1 MANVDYR
8 MGLLV
13 AAPLVLVFLAG
24 FTAGVIAIF
33 LICNIP
39 LMKRVHD
46 QGRAI
51 TFALSTALS
60 LSVLVFLGSVLSGV
74 ILKNGYWGQ
83 SAYVPEAFPGFL
95 LPHMVEFFL
104 ILLVPLVLAFLS
116 FGALRHGSELAQR
129 IVVPVVFIAAFVV
142 ALSMTKAWASYRI
155 ISAEIDAGAFITTT
169 MQMIAAEFTGVMTA
183 FRTLAEFAML
193 PAGEGNPDLFAGIF
207 DAIGNRADFIWEA
220 VKNAGGNQF
229 VLAEAFPEIFAVSSV
244 LALLY
249 MVLRWPF
256 TAFSNADD

>member
-1 MANVDYR
+1 MANIDYR

-24 FTAGVIAIF
+24 LTAGVVTAF

-46 QGRAI
+46 QGRSI
-51 TFALSTALS
+51 TFALSAALS

-74 ILKNGYWGQ
+74 ILQNGYWGQ
-83 SAYVPEAFPGFL
+83 SAYVPKSFPGFL
-95 LPHMVEFFL
+95 LPHMVEFFFVMLAPL
-104 ILLVPLVLAFLS
+104 ILAFLT
-116 FGALRHGSELAQR
+116 FGALRQASELMQR
-129 IVVPVVFIAAFVV
+129 IVVPLVFLGAFII
-142 ALSMTKAWASYRI
+142 ALSTTKAWESYRVI
-155 ISAEIDAGAFITTT
+155 AVDIDAGAFIDTTL
-169 MQMIAAEFTGVMTA
+169 QMIAAEFVSILAA
-183 FRTLAEFAML
+183 FETLADFAMT
-193 PAGEGNPDLFAGIF
+193 PGESGDAGLFAGIF
-207 DAIGNRADFIWEA
+207 DAIGGRIDYIWEA
-220 VKNAGGNQF
+220 VKSAGGNQF

-256 TAFSNADD
+256 TAFSNAD